1 MRNTALVALVVGAL
15 AWSAVA
21 PVDRL
26 TWLLE
31 VAWVLVLLPVVIVLW
46 RRFPLTPL
54 LTVLLAAHALVLI
67 YGGHHTYAATP
78 LGEWARTTFE
88 LSRNPYDRLG
98 HLVQGFVPAIAVR
111 ELLLRRTPLVRGPLL
126 VALVASVCLAF
137 AAFFEL
143 IEWWSALALGQG
155 ADAYLATQGDVWD
168 TQWDMALCLLGALLA
183 QLLLARRHDRDL
195 EELMRGQ
202 SVGTPAGP
210 RTVTAAWSD
219 R

>member
-1 MRNTALVALVVGAL
+1 MRNAGLVAVVVGAL

-21 PVDRL
+21 PVDRP

-31 VAWVLVLLPVVIVLW
+31 VAWVLVGLPVVVLLW
-46 RRFPLTPL
+46 RRFPLTPP
-54 LTVLLAAHALVLI
+54 LTVLLAAHALLLI

-78 LGEWARTTFE
+78 LGEWARTTFD

-98 HLVQGFVPAIAVR
+98 HLVQGFVPAIAMR
-111 ELLLRRTPLVRGPLL
+111 ELLLRRSPLRRGPLL
-126 VALVASVCLAF
+126 TVLVCSVCLAF

-168 TQWDMALCLLGALLA
+168 TQWDMALCLAGALIA
-183 QLLLARRHDRDL
+183 QLLLARRHDRNL
-195 EELMRGQ
+195 EELMRGRDT
-202 SVGTPAGP
+202 GTPAGP

>member
-1 MRNTALVALVVGAL
+1 MRNKALVAVVLAAL
-15 AWSAVA
+15 AWSAVS

-31 VAWVLVLLPVVIVLW
+31 VAWVLVLLPVVIVLR

-54 LTVLLAAHALVLI
+54 LAVLLAVHALVLI

-78 LGEWARTTFE
+78 LGEWVRATFD

-98 HLVQGFVPAIAVR
+98 HLVQGVVPAIAVR
-111 ELLLRRTPLVRGPLL
+111 ELLLRRSPLRRGLLL
-126 VALVASVCLAF
+126 VALVTASCLAF
-137 AAFFEL
+137 SAFFEL
-143 IEWWSALALGQG
+143 LEWWSALALGQG

-168 TQWDMALCLLGALLA
+168 TQWDMALCLCGALLA

-195 EELMRGQ
+195 ADLTRGQ
-202 SVGTPAGP
+202 NVGTLPGP